1 MLNFFLN
8 LSGEFSQVLVYLM
21 TSISKKVLVQL

>member
-21 TSISKKVLVQL
+21 TSISKKVLVEL